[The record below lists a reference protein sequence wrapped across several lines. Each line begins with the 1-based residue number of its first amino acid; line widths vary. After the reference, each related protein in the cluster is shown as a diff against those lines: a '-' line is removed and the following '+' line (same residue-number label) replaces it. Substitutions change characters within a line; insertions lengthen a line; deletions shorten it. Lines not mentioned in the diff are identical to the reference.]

1 MVHHGSRGVFEVWE
15 IGMATETDLQ
25 VQPLERFRAYLRLL
39 AQLQFP
45 TILQAKLDP
54 SDIVQ
59 QALLQAHQAREQF
72 RGASMAEQAAWL
84 RRIFINTLANAV
96 RDHRRAGRDVAL
108 ERSLNES
115 SARLEAWLAS
125 DQTPPVEAAGRNEL
139 FLHLADR
146 LAELPEVQR
155 EVLLLRYCEGWSV
168 GAIAERLGRTRA
180 SVASLLRR
188 GLAELREL
196 LQGERE

>member
-1 MVHHGSRGVFEVWE
+1 
-15 IGMATETDLQ
+15 MAIEADLR

-45 TILQAKLDP
+45 RTLQGKLDP
-54 SDIVQ
+54 SDLVQQTLLQAQ
-59 QALLQAHQAREQF
+59 QALGQF
-72 RGASMAEQAAWL
+72 RGSSAVEQTAWL
-84 RRIFINTLANAV
+84 RRIFANTLANAV
-96 RDHRRAGRDVAL
+96 RDLRTAGRDVAL

-125 DQTPPVEAAGRNEL
+125 EQTPPVEVASRNET
-139 FLHLADR
+139 FLRLADR

-168 GAIAERLGRTRA
+168 GAIADHLGRTRP

-196 LQGERE
+196 LQSERE

>member
-1 MVHHGSRGVFEVWE
+1 
-15 IGMATETDLQ
+15 MATDTDLH
-25 VQPLERFRAYLRLL
+25 VQPLEQFRAYLRLL

-45 TILQAKLDP
+45 TILRAKLDP
-54 SDIVQ
+54 SDLVQ
-59 QALLQAHQAREQF
+59 QTLLRAHQAQGQF
-72 RGASMAEQAAWL
+72 RGTSTIEQAAWL
-84 RRIFINTLANAV
+84 RQIFANTLASAV

-108 ERSLNES
+108 EQSLNRS
-115 SARLEAWLAS
+115 SARLEGWLAA
-125 DQTPPVEAAGRNEL
+125 DQTPPVEAASRNER
-139 FLHLADR
+139 FLKLADR

-168 GAIAERLGRTRA
+168 GAIADHLGRTRP

-196 LQGERE
+196 LQIERE

>member
-1 MVHHGSRGVFEVWE
+1 
-15 IGMATETDLQ
+15 MATETDLH

-45 TILQAKLDP
+45 ALLRGKLDP
-54 SDIVQ
+54 SDLVQQTLLQAQ
-59 QALLQAHQAREQF
+59 QALGQF
-72 RGASMAEQAAWL
+72 RGSTVPEQTAWL
-84 RRIFINTLANAV
+84 RRIFANTLANAV
-96 RDHRRAGRDVAL
+96 RDLRTAGRDVTL
-108 ERSLNES
+108 ERSIAES
-115 SARLEAWLAS
+115 SARLDAWLAS
-125 DQTPPVEAAGRNEL
+125 EHTPPVEAAVRNER
-139 FLHLADR
+139 FMQLADR

-168 GAIAERLGRTRA
+168 GAIAAHLGRTRP

-196 LQGERE
+196 LQNERD

>member
-1 MVHHGSRGVFEVWE
+1 VVSFEVE
-15 IGMATETDLQ
+15 IEMPPETDLP
-25 VQPLERFRAYLRLL
+25 VQPLERFRSYLRLL

-45 TILQAKLDP
+45 ALLRAKLDP

-59 QALLQAHQAREQF
+59 QVMLQAHQALGQF
-72 RGASMAEQAAWL
+72 RGTSAAEQTAWL
-84 RRIFINTLANAV
+84 RRIFANTLANAV

-115 SARLEAWLAS
+115 SARLEAWLAA
-125 DQTPPVEAAGRNEL
+125 DHTPPVEAVERNEL
-139 FLHLADR
+139 FLRLADR
-146 LAELPEVQR
+146 LAALPEVQR

-168 GAIAERLGRTRA
+168 GAIAEHLGRTRPA
-180 SVASLLRR
+180 VASLLRR

-196 LQGERE
+196 LQSQKNDPEK